1 MHIHEK
7 WIDGKRYLD
16 EIRSCS
22 CAGKTGDEYELY
34 CKIHQRGKDYY
45 QYRKNCG
52 FISNSYSEKKLYLT
66 KEAEKTAKEAADE
79 FDRAVSTLEKSD
91 HITVEILKDK
101 FTVIMKK
108 RSKNSFDTVFY
119 FKSRDNCLTVRMLK
133 DVSIDEIIGK
143 SSSVLILELEKNESS
158 YLLDLR
164 GVTAESLKTN
174 PFYLMA
180 IKTGDE
186 LLRLKIRLYYNLAT
200 VDDCRKLGRI
210 FGKPVL
216 PALGE
221 EYDRNYIIPAEEV
234 DMYLL
239 SRSGYRCLHR
249 PYFAMKGSSHDLFTI
264 NPHTKYIVDAGKEDE
279 EITSFNDFLKLFGSA
294 GRKYYK

>member
-22 CAGKTGDEYELY
+22 CTEKTGDEYELY
-34 CKIHQRGKDYY
+34 CKIHQRGKDWYK
-45 QYRKNCG
+45 YRKDCG
-52 FISNSYSEKKLYLT
+52 CISRNGGEKRLYLT
-66 KEAEKTAKEAADE
+66 EEAEKTAKDASDE
-79 FDRAVSTLEKSD
+79 FDRAVSVLEKSD

-108 RSKNSFDTVFY
+108 LSKSIFDVVLY
-119 FKSRDNCLTVRMLK
+119 FKNRDDRLTVRMLK

-143 SSSVLILELEKNESS
+143 SSSVLIFELEKNESS
-158 YLLDLR
+158 YLLDTR

-200 VDDCRKLGRI
+200 VDDCKKLGRI
-210 FGKPVL
+210 FRKPVL

-221 EYDRNYIIPAEEV
+221 EYDRNYMIPAEEV

-249 PYFAMKGSSHDLFTI
+249 PYFTMKGSTHRLYTI
-264 NPHTKYIVDAGKEDE
+264 NPHTKRMVDAGKVDE
-279 EITSFNDFLKLFGSA
+279 ETTSFKDFLELFKSVGFKA
-294 GRKYYK
+294 YK